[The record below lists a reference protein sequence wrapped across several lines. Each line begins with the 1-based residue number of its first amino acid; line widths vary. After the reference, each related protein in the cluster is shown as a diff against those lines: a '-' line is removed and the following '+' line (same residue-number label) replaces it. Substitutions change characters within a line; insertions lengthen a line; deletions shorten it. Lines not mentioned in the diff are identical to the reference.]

1 MKHVY
6 KTADLKNLDVSCS
19 LGKAAKNKKGE
30 KYMLSESLDLGPID
44 VMMMV
49 SWILVGINVF
59 YPLS

>member
-30 KYMLSESLDLGPID
+30 NTCYQNL
-44 VMMMV
+44 
-49 SWILVGINVF
+49 
-59 YPLS
+59 